1 MSNQINP
8 DATLVMTIDDLM
20 EIFIVISYLKIT
32 GDGIKR
38 EPSLYT
44 VDVDYC
50 VGKLQMVAERI
61 RERNLVPK

>member
-1 MSNQINP
+1 MPNLINP
-8 DATLVMTIDDLM
+8 DATLVMTVDDLM

-38 EPSLYT
+38 EPSLYK

-50 VGKLQMVAERI
+50 VDKLQMVAERI